1 MKKVINAVLRQ
12 NKLYRYQET
21 MSSMSQFLQA
31 PPAGA
36 ASLQASTAMEQQK
49 EMEVRTTSET
59 NSFHWSIILLR
70 NFSPTLCFLL
80 LNVMYNSLALW
91 CL

>member
-1 MKKVINAVLRQ
+1 MKKVIDAVLMQ
-12 NKLYRYQET
+12 SKLDRYQET
-21 MSSMSQFLQA
+21 MSSMSHFLQA

-36 ASLQASTAMEQQK
+36 ASLQASTAMEHQK
-49 EMEVRTTSET
+49 EMEVRTLET

-70 NFSPTLCFLL
+70 NFSPILCFLL
-80 LNVMYNSLALW
+80 LNVMDNSLALW